1 MRNEYYTKLY
11 KTIHP
16 INVLNLILFL
26 YGVYFGVVSSH
37 KIFFSCI
44 SMSSLTCVQRFCS
57 KMRLVKTFL
66 CTQLKQTNLENQLH
80 VSTKGPKE
88 GFNGTAFN
96 ISCMNS
102 NTANYICEQTF
113 N

>member
-1 MRNEYYTKLY
+1 MRNECYTKLY
-11 KTIHP
+11 KKIHP

-44 SMSSLTCVQRFCS
+44 SMSSLACVQRLSS
-57 KMRLVKTFL
+57 KLKLVKTLL

-80 VSTKGPKE
+80 VSKNQKKVL
-88 GFNGTAFN
+88 
-96 ISCMNS
+96 MVLHL
-102 NTANYICEQTF
+102 TF
-113 N
+113 RV